1 MRKAHSRRAVRLEEL
16 IMHELGRILVQEIQD
31 PRLELVTIS
40 GLRLNTDL
48 TVAEVLYTHGRSPD
62 QSAEVQKGLD
72 AARGFMRTMLSKRIK
87 LRHVP
92 ELRFVWDSFLEET
105 IHDPPI
111 ADM

>member
-1 MRKAHSRRAVRLEEL
+1 MRKAHSRRAVRLEEM
-16 IMHELGRILVQEIQD
+16 IMHELGHILVEEVQD

-48 TVAEVLYTHGRSPD
+48 TVAEVLFTHGWGAEHH
-62 QSAEVQKGLD
+62 QEVQQGLD
-72 AARGFMRTMLSKRIK
+72 AARGYMRTLLGKRIK

-111 ADM
+111 SDT

>member
-1 MRKAHSRRAVRLEEL
+1 MRKAHSRRAIRLEEM
-16 IMHELGRILVQEIQD
+16 IMHALGQILVEEIQD

-48 TVAEVLYTHGRSPD
+48 TVAEVLYTHGRASQQAD
-62 QSAEVQKGLD
+62 VEKGLN
-72 AARGFMRTMLSKRIK
+72 AARGYMRTMLGKRIK

-111 ADM
+111 ADT

>member
-1 MRKAHSRRAVRLEEL
+1 MRKAHSRRAIRLEEM
-16 IMHELGRILVQEIQD
+16 IMHELGLILVEDVQD

-48 TVAEVLYTHGRSPD
+48 TVAEVLYTHSRTGS
-62 QSAEVQKGLD
+62 QQAEVQQGLE
-72 AARGFMRTMLSKRIK
+72 AARGYMRTLLGKRLK

-105 IHDPPI
+105 IHGPPLT
-111 ADM
+111 DT

>member
-1 MRKAHSRRAVRLEEL
+1 MRKAYSRRAIRLEEM

-31 PRLELVTIS
+31 PRLELVTVS
-40 GLRLNTDL
+40 GVRLNTDL
-48 TVAEVLYTHGRSPD
+48 TVAEVLYTHG
-62 QSAEVQKGLD
+62 QSQVRHNDVQQGLD
-72 AARGFMRTMLSKRIK
+72 AARGYMRTLLGKRIK

-111 ADM
+111 ADT

>member
-1 MRKAHSRRAVRLEEL
+1 MRKAHSRRAIRLEEM
-16 IMHELGRILVQEIQD
+16 IMHELGRILVENIQD

-48 TVAEVLYTHGRSPD
+48 TVAEVLYTHSRDSSD
-62 QSAEVQKGLD
+62 QDQVEQGLD
-72 AARGFMRTMLSKRIK
+72 AARGYMRSMLGKRIK

-105 IHDPPI
+105 IHGPPLS
-111 ADM
+111 DT

>member
-1 MRKAHSRRAVRLEEL
+1 MRKAHSRRAIRLEEM
-16 IMHELGRILVQEIQD
+16 IMHELGRILVENVQD

-48 TVAEVLYTHGRSPD
+48 TIAEVLYTHSRDATEHSD
-62 QSAEVQKGLD
+62 VQQGLE
-72 AARGFMRTMLSKRIK
+72 AARGYMRSLLGKRIK

-92 ELRFVWDSFLEET
+92 ELRFIWDTFLEET

-111 ADM
+111 ADS

>member
-1 MRKAHSRRAVRLEEL
+1 MRKAHSRRAIRLEEM
-16 IMHELGRILVQEIQD
+16 IMHELGRILVEDIQD

-48 TVAEVLYTHGRSPD
+48 TVAEVLYTHSRTAIQESEA
-62 QSAEVQKGLD
+62 QLGLD
-72 AARGFMRTMLSKRIK
+72 AARGYMRTLLGKRMK

-105 IHDPPI
+105 IHGPPLS
-111 ADM
+111 DT

>member
-1 MRKAHSRRAVRLEEL
+1 MRKAYSRRAIRLEEM

-31 PRLELVTIS
+31 PRLELVTVS
-40 GLRLNTDL
+40 GVRLNTDL
-48 TVAEVLYTHGRSPD
+48 TVAEVLYTHGQSPARH
-62 QSAEVQKGLD
+62 SEVQQGLD
-72 AARGFMRTMLSKRIK
+72 AARGYMRTMLGKRIK

-111 ADM
+111 ADT